1 MSILLEHIRLEAT
14 DLVGLL
20 VGCESVHFGVMF
32 VS

>member
-1 MSILLEHIRLEAT
+1 MLLKDIRLEAA